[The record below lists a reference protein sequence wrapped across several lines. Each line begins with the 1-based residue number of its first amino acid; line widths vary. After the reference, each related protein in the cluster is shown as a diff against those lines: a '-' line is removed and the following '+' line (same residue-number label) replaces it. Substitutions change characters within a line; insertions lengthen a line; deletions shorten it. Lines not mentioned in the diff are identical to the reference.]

1 MIDDKSKTV
10 AFVRVAPPK
19 EIVETCADLKVCGR
33 RELFELLKFR
43 HKYQR
48 LLDQDRKKL
57 KAESDRI
64 EKAANK
70 VELNEEQLEE

>member
-1 MIDDKSKTV
+1 
-10 AFVRVAPPK
+10 
-19 EIVETCADLKVCGR
+19 
-33 RELFELLKFR
+33 
-43 HKYQR
+43 
-48 LLDQDRKKL
+48 LDQDRKKL